1 MFEIGDKVIY
11 PMYGAG
17 IVENIEVKERQE
29 KQEKF
34 YVIYIPNGNMKIS
47 VVAKNSDALGLRP
60 VGAKEEVSE
69 ILQEAAEKEKEQK
82 ISENWNQRYKDNLEK
97 IKTGRL
103 LQVAE
108 VVKSLNTREKQKGLS
123 NVEKRLFN
131 TAKQIVLSE
140 IAFSYEIEKEKAE
153 ELLANLVLNC

>member
-47 VVAKNSDALGLRP
+47 VVAKNSEALGLRP
-60 VGAKEEVSE
+60 VGEKEEISE

-82 ISENWNQRYKDNLEK
+82 ISENWNQRYKDNVEK

>member
-47 VVAKNSDALGLRP
+47 VVAKNSEALGLRP
-60 VGAKEEVSE
+60 VGAKEEISE

-82 ISENWNQRYKDNLEK
+82 ISENWNQRYKDNVEK